1 MNKVKILLVSLF
13 VLGSIVVANA
23 QNERKYIR
31 RGNSAYNKAVIDSAT
46 VDSTKY
52 VDAEN
57 YYRKALEEDPNNW
70 DASYNL
76 ANALF
81 RQGKIEEASRQYQ
94 SVAQRNIDNK
104 IKRANAYHNLG
115 NCMLM
120 GNNLQGAIEAYKES
134 LRNNPSNLDTKYNL
148 AWAQNKLKEQQDQ
161 QNEQNQNQNQNQ
173 DQNQDQ
179 NQNNDQQQNQDQNQD
194 NKQNEQNQNNEQK
207 QNQDQQNQDKQDQ
220 QNQNQEQQQGEQN
233 EQQMSKEDA
242 MRILEA
248 LENDEK
254 DVQDKVQKQKAKP
267 VQRRTQK
274 DW

>member
-1 MNKVKILLVSLF
+1 MNKVKLLLISLF
-13 VLGSIVVANA
+13 VLGSIASVNA

-31 RGNSAYNKAVIDSAT
+31 RGNSAYNKAVIDSVT

-52 VDAEN
+52 ADAEN

-81 RQGKIEEASRQYQ
+81 RQGKLEDAARQYQ
-94 SVAQRNIDNK
+94 AVAQRNIDSK
-104 IKRANAYHNLG
+104 TKRANAYHNLG

-120 GNNLQGAIEAYKES
+120 GNNLQAAIEAYKES
-134 LRNNPSNLDTKYNL
+134 LRNDPTNLETKYNL

-173 DQNQDQ
+173 DQDQQQD
-179 NQNNDQQQNQDQNQD
+179 QQNQDNQQDQNQNQD
-194 NKQNEQNQNNEQK
+194 NKQDQQK
-207 QNQDQQNQDKQDQ
+207 QDSDQNQDQQQNQ
-220 QNQNQEQQQGEQN
+220 QNQNQDQQQGEQN
-233 EQQMSKEDA
+233 EHQMSKEDA

>member
-1 MNKVKILLVSLF
+1 MNKVKLLLISLF
-13 VLGSIVVANA
+13 VLGSIASVNA

-31 RGNSAYNKAVIDSAT
+31 RGNSAYNKAVIDSVT

-52 VDAEN
+52 ADAEN

-81 RQGKIEEASRQYQ
+81 RQGKLEDAARQYQ
-94 SVAQRNIDNK
+94 AVAQRNIDSK
-104 IKRANAYHNLG
+104 TKRANAYHNLG

-120 GNNLQGAIEAYKES
+120 GNNLQAAIEAFKES
-134 LRNNPSNLDTKYNL
+134 LRNDPTNLETKYNL

-173 DQNQDQ
+173 DQQQD
-179 NQNNDQQQNQDQNQD
+179 QQNQDNQQDQNQNQD
-194 NKQNEQNQNNEQK
+194 NKQDQQK
-207 QNQDQQNQDKQDQ
+207 QDSDQNQDQQQNQ
-220 QNQNQEQQQGEQN
+220 QNQNQQNQNQDQQQGEQN
-233 EQQMSKEDA
+233 EHQMSKEDA